1 MTQRPEGQEQGLP
14 DPPGIPLLPWP
25 PLLPEVVQDWPPP
38 RGHKQR
44 PARWIGGNATQ
55 YRAFFQGV
63 LDEQGPDALARIWND
78 APRSPTAGLTR
89 WYCPGVPM
97 HTTGECVQE
106 ESRPMYGFFV
116 PAQAALLALEHGHVL
131 CRKRPLERD

>member
-1 MTQRPEGQEQGLP
+1 MTQRPEEQKEGMP
-14 DPPGIPLLPWP
+14 DAPGTAPLLWP
-25 PLLPEVVQDWPPP
+25 PLLPEVVQAWPPP

-44 PARWIGGNATQ
+44 PARWIGGDAAQ
-55 YRAFFQGV
+55 YRAFFQGG

-89 WYCPGVPM
+89 WYCPDVPM
-97 HTTGECVQE
+97 HTTGKCFE
-106 ESRPMYGFFV
+106 EEGRLRYGFFV